1 MEISNYAMINKSH
14 YIGFW
19 KMENTM
25 VGKLCWNIIYLIH
38 VNPKLI

>member
-1 MEISNYAMINKSH
+1 MLISNYAMINKNH
-14 YIGFW
+14 YTGFW

-25 VGKLCWNIIYLIH
+25 VDKLCWNIIYLIH